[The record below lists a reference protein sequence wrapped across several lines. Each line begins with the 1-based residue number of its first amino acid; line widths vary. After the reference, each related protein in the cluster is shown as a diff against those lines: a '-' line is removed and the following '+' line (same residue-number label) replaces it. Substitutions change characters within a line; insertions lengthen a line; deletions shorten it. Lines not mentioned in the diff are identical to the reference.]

1 MTSEEYRAAILDVA
15 YLAACAVNDIA
26 PEAARVETMDLDR
39 LYKAAD
45 RHLLTGITAMALESA
60 GIKNEAFTQ
69 AKGKAIR
76 KVAAF
81 DVERTA
87 VLAKLEEAGIWYMPL
102 KGSVLKELYP
112 KIGMRQ
118 MADNDIL
125 YDASKTSEVRTIMER
140 LGFSTDSAYGRSIH
154 DHYFKPPVCNF
165 EMHRFLFGAG
175 HDEKLVGYY
184 QDVKNRLILNEG
196 SFCGFHFSDEDF
208 YIYMLAHEYKHYS
221 GGGTGLRS
229 VLDTY
234 VYLKRKDKALDW
246 PYISGELEKLGISD
260 FEAQNRS
267 LAMHLFD
274 GEVLTA
280 QDQEMLDYILSSG
293 TYGNLQNRVVNGISK
308 YGNGPWAK
316 LKYIFRRLFLPMDT
330 VRAVFPL
337 FARYP
342 FLLPFLP
349 FYRVFRALS
358 SRKGRLQAEL
368 KALAGHK
375 KQR

>member
-1 MTSEEYRAAILDVA
+1 MTSEEYRAASLDVA
-15 YLAACAVNDIA
+15 YLAACAVNDTIPDA
-26 PEAARVETMDLDR
+26 VRVGKMNLEN
-39 LYKAAD
+39 LYKVAD
-45 RHLLTGITAMALESA
+45 WHLLTGITAMALENA
-60 GIKNEAFTQ
+60 GIRDEAFTQ

-76 KVAAF
+76 KVVAF

-87 VLAKLEEAGIWYMPL
+87 VLEKLEEAGIWYMPL
-102 KGSVLKELYP
+102 KGSVLKSLYP

-125 YDASKTSEVRTIMER
+125 YDASKTPEVRTIMEK

-175 HDEKLVGYY
+175 HDEKLVEYY

-196 SFCGFHFSDEDF
+196 SAYGYHFSDEDF
-208 YIYMLAHEYKHYS
+208 YVYMLAHEYKHYS

-234 VYLKRKDKALDW
+234 VYLKKKDQALDW

-267 LAMHLFD
+267 LALHLFD
-274 GEVLTA
+274 GEILTI
-280 QDQEMLDYILSSG
+280 QDQVMLDYILSSG
-293 TYGNLQNRVVNGISK
+293 TYGTVQNRVRNRISK

-316 LKYIFRRLFLPMDT
+316 LKYIFRRLFLPLNV
-330 VRAVFPL
+330 VRASFPM
-337 FARYP
+337 FIKCP
-342 FLLPFLP
+342 ILLPFLP
-349 FYRVFRALS
+349 VYRVFRGLTV
-358 SRKGRLQAEL
+358 RRDRMRAEL
-368 KALAGHK
+368 RALMEHK
-375 KQR
+375 PN